1 MANNFQPTS
10 PMILKILYKLK
21 DICMIILILSWAA
34 EPQWRLP
41 ATPYK
46 SIDWLFR
53 LKNLKLAYAN
63 KFPRREKGLSPNWSA

>member
-21 DICMIILILSWAA
+21 DICMIILILSYAA

-46 SIDWLFR
+46 FCDWISG
-53 LKNLKLAYAN
+53 LKSLKLAYAN
-63 KFPRREKGLSPNWSA
+63 STKFKYIL